1 MNTIRVVKHT
11 LAAALFFLGI
21 AAIPQSAEAHCDSM
35 DGPVVTDAK
44 KALESGDLHHVLI
57 WITEEQEQE
66 VRDSFEETLAVR
78 TESEQAR
85 ELADRYFFETVV
97 RLHRE
102 SEGAA
107 YTGLKPAGSELAPF
121 VPKVDEALK
130 TGNPEEIKALILNHF
145 EQGLHEHFVPTYEA
159 SDFDEEDVQAG
170 RDFVHKYVELLHYVK
185 PVFEAIES
193 VNDAG
198 APAHSH

>member
-1 MNTIRVVKHT
+1 MTVFKSVKLT
-11 LAAALFFLGI
+11 LLAVILVFGI
-21 AAIPQSAEAHCDSM
+21 AAVPQSAKAHCDSV

-78 TESEQAR
+78 TESERAR

-107 YTGLKPAGSELAPF
+107 YTGLKPAGTELAPF

-130 TGNPEEIKALILNHF
+130 TGNPQEIKALILDHF
-145 EQGLHEHFVPTYEA
+145 EQGLHEHFVPAYEA
-159 SDFDEEDVQAG
+159 RDFDEEDVRAG

-185 PVFEAIES
+185 PVFEAIQADHDTEAS
-193 VNDAG
+193 
-198 APAHSH
+198 AHSH